1 MANQEA
7 NAPLQTEAENGPEA
21 IRLIVSDSEPI
32 FRVGVRKIVA
42 VEDDIRIVAQV
53 ESAAAAVTA
62 VGRFNADLILLA
74 CAPGESKTETVSSIL
89 AVAPTIKVVLVMTDP
104 NEDETVE
111 LLRRGA
117 CGIVTR
123 SIAPDLLVRC
133 IRKVHAGETWLD
145 SKGVNWVIEA
155 YRAQASLLT
164 SPRHQVK
171 LSSKELQII
180 TGVTQ
185 GLRNKDIAQEVG
197 TTEQVVKNYLRK
209 VYDKLGVSDRLEL
222 ALYCMHHRL
231 LENLSPPEG
240 EMKGTS
246 GWAHCGRAGGRWRNP
261 DEGVNSRRKP
271 HRRMHP
277 EPCTQRAPEG
287 NPQAAGSTLPTRA
300 VAYVTMKE
308 FA

>member
-1 MANQEA
+1 MAKEEA
-7 NAPLQTEAENGPEA
+7 KAPVQTEPENGSEA

-42 VEDDIRIVAQV
+42 IEDDIRIVAQV

-89 AVAPTIKVVLVMTDP
+89 AVAPAIKIVLVMTDP

-164 SPRHQVK
+164 SPRNRVK
-171 LSSKELQII
+171 LSTKELQII

-231 LENLSPPEG
+231 LENLPKPDV
-240 EMKGTS
+240 EMKTSVLNGNAAAAPAGTP
-246 GWAHCGRAGGRWRNP
+246 AKA
-261 DEGVNSRRKP
+261 
-271 HRRMHP
+271 
-277 EPCTQRAPEG
+277 
-287 NPQAAGSTLPTRA
+287 
-300 VAYVTMKE
+300 
-308 FA
+308 